1 MGKTLRNFG
10 ARKYFLALIA
20 SVFSCTA
27 SAADFYNETLND
39 GAEAIIISGEIV
51 AGDEERFRELS
62 VRYPDAVVALSSFGG
77 ALVPALE
84 IGRMIRLRAYTT
96 VILEGEVCV
105 SSCALIWVAGERRLL
120 AEDALVGFHASY
132 IDANG
137 TKVESGVAN
146 AIVGH
151 YLSQLNLSQKAVIFA
166 TSASPD
172 EVAWLSSSDQQS
184 SPISF
189 DTFHDSEPA
198 QDQTASP
205 PPILIRPVLRGEE
218 AISTYDWFKA
228 QVAKPSFAVDGAR
241 GIGADG
247 ALLVPMA
254 EHLRLIYSNDAII
267 KRVAVELDAAR
278 IDPRKNPQAAGSVMF
293 NLSAGSTIKGLSR
306 LPQEYVNRFFQ
317 TLAAAIQVGD
327 DNCAGFVGSTGRVNI
342 AEFEK
347 VYAVGPKVLDQYL
360 DLIRRGMFAEIE
372 NYPARISLRKDQIEI
387 AEIAWSGILADKLAG
402 WSDQEIQRFVE
413 VLDSIETA
421 PRAEACAA
429 MRIIY
434 PAVSGMEGL
443 AGDWFRRVYLSYITD
458 TL

>member
-1 MGKTLRNFG
+1 
-10 ARKYFLALIA
+10 
-20 SVFSCTA
+20 
-27 SAADFYNETLND
+27 
-39 GAEAIIISGEIV
+39 
-51 AGDEERFRELS
+51 
-62 VRYPDAVVALSSFGG
+62 
-77 ALVPALE
+77 
-84 IGRMIRLRAYTT
+84 
-96 VILEGEVCV
+96 
-105 SSCALIWVAGERRLL
+105 
-120 AEDALVGFHASY
+120 
-132 IDANG
+132 
-137 TKVESGVAN
+137 
-146 AIVGH
+146 
-151 YLSQLNLSQKAVIFA
+151 
-166 TSASPD
+166 
-172 EVAWLSSSDQQS
+172 
-184 SPISF
+184 
-189 DTFHDSEPA
+189 
-198 QDQTASP
+198 
-205 PPILIRPVLRGEE
+205 
-218 AISTYDWFKA
+218 
-228 QVAKPSFAVDGAR
+228 
-241 GIGADG
+241 
-247 ALLVPMA
+247 MA